1 MVWPILL
8 SLLGG
13 PPQTDGEDRA
23 AVRGVG
29 GRDGA
34 VVVGD
39 DRADDREAQAGAA
52 GASDTAA
59 LGAPEAL
66 EELSGVPG
74 WEALAVVADDELD
87 GAVAVAQRDCDGR
100 ARRRV
105 HERVSQQ
112 VGQHLVQLVG

>member
-1 MVWPILL
+1 MVWPIFL

-13 PPQTDGEDRA
+13 RPEAHGEDRA

-29 GRDGA
+29 GRNA
-34 VVVGD
+34 AAVVGD

-52 GASDTAA
+52 GAADAAA

-66 EELSGVPG
+66 EELSGVAG

-87 GAVAVAQRDCDGR
+87 GAVAVAQRDGDGR
-100 ARRRV
+100 SRRRV
-105 HERVSQQ
+105 HERV
-112 VGQHLVQLVG
+112 